1 MNTVIKKVFALLL
14 TALLLCAAF
23 GCGKGDQESSTEA
36 SAEKT
41 EEMTKTEAET
51 EEITTEEEKTS
62 EATEEPTPEETSTEE
77 TTEDPE
83 SAFIEL
89 LRSYYNPLFIS
100 TADNDLNVRSE
111 GSLSGEILGRLPQ
124 YTFGTVLKDEGDW
137 MQVKAGD
144 LEGFVAKEFTVV
156 ANEAYELAMS
166 LLKKEDGTYTDP
178 FGAANPVEP
187 ESAAPEP
194 TQAPTEA
201 PTEGSSQAPTPSGG
215 ANGITVCIDAGH
227 QQHGISEMEPNGP
240 GSTVMKAK
248 LTTGT
253 AGCVT
258 GVAEYVVNLDVSLK
272 LQAELEARGYK
283 VVMIRTNHDCP
294 LSNAERAQVANA
306 SGAQAFIR
314 IHCNSSTD
322 QSVVGAVNYA
332 PSAGNPYLSA
342 DLINQSNT
350 LAATVL
356 DGLCEATGARK
367 IMVLQDDTMTGIN
380 WCQIPVTIVEM
391 GFMSNP
397 DEDRLLNDPGY
408 QAKLAYG
415 MANGI
420 DRYFGR

>member
-14 TALLLCAAF
+14 ATLLLCTAF
-23 GCGKGDQESSTEA
+23 ACGNAEKESSTEA
-36 SAEKT
+36 SSEAT
-41 EEMTKTEAET
+41 EEMTTTEAET
-51 EEITTEEEKTS
+51 EEKTTEEEKTS
-62 EATEEPTPEETSTEE
+62 ETTEEPTPEETSTEE
-77 TTEDPE
+77 TAADPE
-83 SAFIEL
+83 SAFNEL
-89 LRSYYNPLFIS
+89 LRKYYDPLFIS
-100 TADNDLNVRSE
+100 TADNGLNVRSE
-111 GSLSGEILGRLPQ
+111 GSLSGSVIGQLPK
-124 YTFGTVLKDEGDW
+124 YTFGTVLEDAGDW
-137 MQVKAGD
+137 MKVKAGD
-144 LEGFVAKEFTVV
+144 LTGFVAKEFT
-156 ANEAYELAMS
+156 ASGEEAYKLAAS
-166 LLKKEDGTYTDP
+166 LLKKDDGTYTDP
-178 FGAANPVEP
+178 SGASNPLEP
-187 ESAAPEP
+187 ESQSPDPTPTEAP
-194 TQAPTEA
+194 TQAPT
-201 PTEGSSQAPTPSGG
+201 QAPTPSGG

-240 GSTVMKAK
+240 GSSVMKAK

-322 QSVVGAVNYA
+322 PSVVGAVNYA

-342 DLINQSNT
+342 DLINKSNT

-380 WCQIPVTIVEM
+380 WCQVPVTIVEM

-415 MANGI
+415 IANGI